1 MTSSV
6 TTNSTVT
13 RLRLVGLRATG
24 LRLAI
29 LSALE
34 SDDSHPSAATLLEIL
49 RADHSSLPLST
60 EHTALEAFARAGP
73 RCRPGCGWVT
83 VR

>member
-13 RLRLVGLRATG
+13 RLRL
-24 LRLAI
+24 AI
-29 LSALE
+29 LSTLE

-49 RADHSSLPLST
+49 GAEHSSLPLLT